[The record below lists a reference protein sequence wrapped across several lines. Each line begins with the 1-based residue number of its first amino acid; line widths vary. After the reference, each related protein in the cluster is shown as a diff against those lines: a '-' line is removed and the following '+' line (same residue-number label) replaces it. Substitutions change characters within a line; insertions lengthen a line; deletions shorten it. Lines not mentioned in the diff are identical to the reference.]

1 MTAAI
6 TATPATPSGAVPLT
20 GATSGSESGT
30 TGPGSISA
38 DDLLALPT
46 RQQRTKWVV
55 VVDRDLPIGLIA
67 NAAACLSA
75 SIGRQRPDLLGPATA
90 DASGLEHQPLPF
102 IGCSILGAD
111 AETVHRVRT
120 KAMTRPALLVV
131 DMPQLAQRATA
142 YSEYQATM
150 AATPHEELTYYAVGL
165 VGPRNQ
171 IDKVVGGLT
180 LLR

>member
-1 MTAAI
+1 MT
-6 TATPATPSGAVPLT
+6 
-20 GATSGSESGT
+20 
-30 TGPGSISA
+30 
-38 DDLLALPT
+38 T

-55 VVDRDLPIGLIA
+55 VVDRDLPVGLIA

-75 SIGRQRPDLLGPATA
+75 TIGQQRPDLLGPVTA
-90 DASGLEHQPLPF
+90 DASGVEHQPLPF

-120 KAMTRPALLVV
+120 KAATRPTLLVV
-131 DMPQLAQRATA
+131 DMPQLAQQATA
-142 YSEYQATM
+142 YTEYQATM
-150 AATPHEELTYYAVGL
+150 AATPHEELAYYAVGL

-171 IDKVVGGLT
+171 IDKVVGGLQ

>member
-1 MTAAI
+1 MTL
-6 TATPATPSGAVPLT
+6 V
-20 GATSGSESGT
+20 SESQ
-30 TGPGSISA
+30 
-38 DDLLALPT
+38 DELLALTT

-75 SIGRQRPDLLGPATA
+75 TIGQQRPDLLGPVTT
-90 DASGLEHQPLPF
+90 DGSGLAHQPLPF
-102 IGCSILGAD
+102 IGCAILGAD
-111 AETVHRVRT
+111 TATVHRVRT
-120 KAMTRPALLVV
+120 KAAARPSLLVV
-131 DMPQLAQRATA
+131 DMPQAAQRATA
-142 YSEYQATM
+142 YTEYQAAM
-150 AATPHEELTYYAVGL
+150 AATPHEEMAYYAVGL

>member
-1 MTAAI
+1 MTLTEQLAA
-6 TATPATPSGAVPLT
+6 ADGELLSLT
-20 GATSGSESGT
+20 TK
-30 TGPGSISA
+30 
-38 DDLLALPT
+38 
-46 RQQRTKWVV
+46 QQRTKWVV

-75 SIGRQRPDLLGPATA
+75 TIGQQRPDLLGPATP

-111 AETVHRVRT
+111 AATVHRVRT
-120 KAMTRPALLVV
+120 KAATRPSLLVV
-131 DMPQLAQRATA
+131 DMPQAAQRATA
-142 YSEYQATM
+142 YTEYQAALAT
-150 AATPHEELTYYAVGL
+150 TPHEELSYYAVGL

-171 IDKVVGGLT
+171 IDKVVGGLQ

>member
-1 MTAAI
+1 MTI
-6 TATPATPSGAVPLT
+6 TDEAST
-20 GATSGSESGT
+20 GE
-30 TGPGSISA
+30 
-38 DDLLALPT
+38 LLALTT

-75 SIGRQRPDLLGPATA
+75 TIGQQRPDLLGPATA
-90 DASGLEHQPLPF
+90 DGSGLEHQPLPF

-111 AETVHRVRT
+111 AATVHRVRT
-120 KAMTRPALLVV
+120 RAASRPALLVV
-131 DMPQLAQRATA
+131 DMPQVAQQATA
-142 YSEYQATM
+142 YAEYQATM
-150 AATPHEELTYYAVGL
+150 AATPHEELAYYAVGL

-171 IDKVVGGLT
+171 IDKVVGGLQ